1 MGFNLFDDLPQL
13 HLTEAHLFIGLAGM
27 CQMTGTLSWTSTL
40 PLSRCHFAALLALS
54 LSLSPL
60 LPLASH
66 IYSSSKAHMTSW
78 GQVFALGKVTFSK
91 HSSRTIA

>member
-1 MGFNLFDDLPQL
+1 MSDDWHAFLDQHPALEQV
-13 HLTEAHLFIGLAGM
+13 
-27 CQMTGTLSWTSTL
+27 
-40 PLSRCHFAALLALS
+40 PLRSSSRS

>member
-54 LSLSPL
+54 LSRPFFPL
-60 LPLASH
+60 PPISTLAQRH
-66 IYSSSKAHMTSW
+66 T
-78 GQVFALGKVTFSK
+78 
-91 HSSRTIA
+91 